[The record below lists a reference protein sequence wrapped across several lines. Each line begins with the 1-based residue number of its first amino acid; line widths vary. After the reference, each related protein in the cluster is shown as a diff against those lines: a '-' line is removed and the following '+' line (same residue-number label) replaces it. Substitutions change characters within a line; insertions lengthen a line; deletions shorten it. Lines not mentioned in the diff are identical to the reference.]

1 MQYNK
6 LQKELL
12 VMRSKIKGFSLIELL
27 IVLIISGIILV
38 SIAFRTSG
46 AISNMGAEAVV
57 AELALAIHEAKN
69 NAASGSIDLAK
80 TSFSLNE
87 VLERPHNGVTVTIKP
102 TITSNDCNDGCN
114 SKTDEARVSNICVSG
129 NSFCFIPS
137 ENFTFERF
145 SGRLKDAHAIFIN
158 SDKRKMAILITQSGD
173 HYIAELIDG
182 SWRTQ
187 KHLQN
192 LFPKTINLVK
202 QAN

>member
-27 IVLIISGIILV
+27 IVLIISGVILT

-57 AELALAIHEAKN
+57 AELALAIHEAKDG
-69 NAASGSIDLAK
+69 AASGSIDLAK

-87 VLERPHNGVTVTIKP
+87 VLERPHNGVTVTTRP

-114 SKTDEARVSNICVSG
+114 SKTDEISICVSG
-129 NSFCFIPS
+129 NNFCFIPS
-137 ENFTFERF
+137 ETFSFERF
-145 SGRLKDAHAIFIN
+145 SGRLKNAHAIFIN

-182 SWRTQ
+182 SWRSQ

-192 LFPKTINLVK
+192 LFPKTTNVVK

>member
-1 MQYNK
+1 MTTRSQNK
-6 LQKELL
+6 N
-12 VMRSKIKGFSLIELL
+12 KGFSLIELI
-27 IVLIISGIILV
+27 IVLIITGVILV

-57 AELALAIHEAKN
+57 AELALAIHEAKD

-87 VLERPHNGVTVTIKP
+87 VLERPHNGMTVTIKP

-114 SKTDEARVSNICVSG
+114 SKTDEISICVSG

-145 SGRLKDAHAIFIN
+145 SGRLENAHAIFVG

-192 LFPKTINLVK
+192 LFPKTSRLVK
-202 QAN
+202 QVN